1 MFRFAAEYDYNNV
14 EIKLDLAAHYAASNS
29 PRLCLAT
36 LNSIRISPSE
46 LASDHAHTTLR
57 VLPFVAP
64 TGVLLRIYKVDSL
77 IRGGS

>member
-1 MFRFAAEYDYNNV
+1 MLRFAAEYDYNNV

-36 LNSIRISPSE
+36 LNSIHLSPRDLTSNTE
-46 LASDHAHTTLR
+46 HTKLR

-64 TGVLLRIYKVDSL
+64 TGLLLRIYKVLGL
-77 IRGGS
+77 I